1 MGASDRG
8 PGLVTNGVRRGY
20 GPGGHFWRMSGIQAI
35 VAGMGSESFEG
46 ERPALHMK
54 RLIPLLVL
62 LAAVPSASV
71 HASDVG
77 FNAYLGIPFDGSS
90 PFFGANC
97 ELDPVS
103 SYAAIDHDPNR
114 PRLTLDLRYSG
125 TRGAVMSL
133 NGIPVTSPLARYAS
147 EDGSDGAKKK
157 EIDWHVVAAAVLGA
171 GLIAAVA
178 SSDNVRVSGCSGTN
192 CPPEKP
198 PVEPEPVD
206 SEESQ

>member
-1 MGASDRG
+1 
-8 PGLVTNGVRRGY
+8 
-20 GPGGHFWRMSGIQAI
+20 
-35 VAGMGSESFEG
+35 
-46 ERPALHMK
+46 MK

-77 FNAYLGIPFDGSS
+77 FNAYLGIPFDGSR

-114 PRLTLDLRYSG
+114 PRLTLNLRYSG
-125 TRGAVMSL
+125 TQGTVMSL

-147 EDGSDGAKKK
+147 EDGSDGGNSAKKK
-157 EIDWHVVAAAVLGA
+157 EIDWHLVAAAVLGA

-178 SSDNVRVSGCSGTN
+178 SADSVKVSACSGSN

-206 SEESQ
+206 SGESQ